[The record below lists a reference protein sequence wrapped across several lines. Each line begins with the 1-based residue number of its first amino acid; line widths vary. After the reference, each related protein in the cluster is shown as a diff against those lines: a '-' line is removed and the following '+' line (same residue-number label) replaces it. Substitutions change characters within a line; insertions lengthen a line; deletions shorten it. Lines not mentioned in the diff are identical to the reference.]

1 MTRLNPLDR
10 ISEKKEKKDQEV
22 ISFRNR
28 CHFAVCLSIYR
39 PEMISKLWVTSRRE
53 SGVNDLQLLNYL

>member
-28 CHFAVCLSIYR
+28 CHFAVW
-39 PEMISKLWVTSRRE
+39 MKSKLSVTSRSE
-53 SGVNDLQLLNYL
+53 SSVNDLQLLNYL

>member
-28 CHFAVCLSIYR
+28 CHFAVSLSIYR
-39 PEMISKLWVTSRRE
+39 PEMKSKLSVTSRSE
-53 SGVNDLQLLNYL
+53 SSVNDLQLLNYL

>member
-10 ISEKKEKKDQEV
+10 ISEKKEKKDQEG

-28 CHFAVCLSIYR
+28 CHIAVCLSIYR
-39 PEMISKLWVTSRRE
+39 PEMKSKLSVTSRSE
-53 SGVNDLQLLNYL
+53 FSVNDLQLLNYL